1 MAKWLKENST
11 LPDKELW
18 VSQLKTMK
26 LMLIGL
32 LAMNTNLWMVL
43 LSHGRPPESCTGS
56 YETGSW
62 FEPHGGRTALWCT
75 PPVSFLTETC
85 QKDQTGWR
93 SARNFL
99 WLTCQYVSLTLKC
112 YWGKMCDC
120 GMKNAFTVMLSSQ
133 RCIKM
138 SMFDIFRY
146 ELLHSSFI
154 ACNI

>member
-11 LPDKELW
+11 LADKELW
-18 VSQLKTMK
+18 VSQLKTTK

-32 LAMNTNLWMVL
+32 FTMNTNLWMVL

-75 PPVSFLTETC
+75 PPVSFLSETC

-93 SARNFL
+93 SARNFYD
-99 WLTCQYVSLTLKC
+99 WHV
-112 YWGKMCDC
+112 
-120 GMKNAFTVMLSSQ
+120 
-133 RCIKM
+133 
-138 SMFDIFRY
+138 SMFHLRWNVIEGKCVTVEWKMQLRWCY
-146 ELLHSSFI
+146 LHKGV
-154 ACNI
+154 

>member
-18 VSQLKTMK
+18 VSQLKTTK

-62 FEPHGGRTALWCT
+62 FEPLGGRTALWC
-75 PPVSFLTETC
+75 VILDWNLSE
-85 QKDQTGWR
+85 R
-93 SARNFL
+93 SNRL
-99 WLTCQYVSLTLKC
+99 
-112 YWGKMCDC
+112 
-120 GMKNAFTVMLSSQ
+120 AFSSQ
-133 RCIKM
+133 LFMTDMSVCFTCVEMLLRENVGLWNEKCIYG
-138 SMFDIFRY
+138 DVIFTKVYKDVHVR
-146 ELLHSSFI
+146 HFQI
-154 ACNI
+154 WTAT